1 MKRNS
6 SIFTGSPAQSA
17 RLVLIIFILTV
28 PAYCGTSNTALLIQQ
43 SPLDAGT
50 VTPSPGVHNFE
61 LNTEVTLTAVPEP
74 GYQFVYWLGDVSD
87 PTSSRTIV
95 LLNAPKI
102 VIAVFER
109 VEYEVLSVI
118 ESSKSMPIG
127 GLILSAGDYGRQGYS
142 GGGGRRP
149 RSWSWPQPPE
159 PEPWENDDLPVPKE
173 GLDDF
178 PVPDQG
184 EDEFPV
190 PNLPEPATVLTLAFG
205 ALLARKCRRGR

>member
-1 MKRNS
+1 MERNGS
-6 SIFTGSPAQSA
+6 TFAEYLAQVPRIFLLVSIVSVS
-17 RLVLIIFILTV
+17 
-28 PAYCGTSNTALLIQQ
+28 AYCQTSNTALLIQQ
-43 SPLDAGT
+43 SPVEAGT

-61 LNTEVTLTAVPEP
+61 LDTEVTLTAVPEP

-118 ESSKSMPIG
+118 ESTKSTPIG
-127 GLILSAGDYGRQGYS
+127 GLIPSAGDYGRQGYS

-149 RSWSWPQPPE
+149 RRRTWPQPK
-159 PEPWENDDLPVPKE
+159 PWENDDLPVPKE

-178 PVPDQG
+178 PVPEQG
-184 EDEFPV
+184 QDEFPV
-190 PNLPEPATVLTLAFG
+190 PNLPEPATALILALG
-205 ALLARKCRRGR
+205 ALLTRKCRRRR